1 MSMDKTRDPA
11 IKRRKKLRRIALG
24 AVGLA
29 AILAVTVAIYSMEPA
44 AYPVD
49 RQAIWTGVVE
59 RGEMVRKVR
68 GPGTLVPEEVRWIPA
83 RTEGTVEAILTK
95 PGVEVTPDT
104 VILELANP
112 ELEQELE
119 DAELALASAR
129 AEYENLRAQLDSQ
142 LLEREAL
149 MAGVKAELDAAALQT
164 DADAE
169 LQKEGL
175 IPDINY
181 KRSELRS
188 SQLAEQLGIE
198 RKRYEKVR
206 QSVEAQLA
214 ARRSQVAQQEALYQ
228 LRRSQLGSL
237 RVRAGITGVLQA
249 VPVEAGQQVQPGET
263 LARVARPDTL
273 MAELQIPE
281 TQAKDVTVGQPALID
296 TRNGV
301 VEGRVIR
308 VDPAVQNGYVQ
319 VDVDLVGE
327 LPKGARPDLSVDG
340 TIQIERLEDVLYV
353 NRPAYGETGSTI
365 QLFKIVDEGDRA
377 VRVDVALGRASV
389 NTIEVVSGLERGDEV
404 ILSDPSAWDG
414 HDVLSLN

>member
-1 MSMDKTRDPA
+1 
-11 IKRRKKLRRIALG
+11 
-24 AVGLA
+24 
-29 AILAVTVAIYSMEPA
+29 
-44 AYPVD
+44 
-49 RQAIWTGVVE
+49 
-59 RGEMVRKVR
+59 
-68 GPGTLVPEEVRWIPA
+68 
-83 RTEGTVEAILTK
+83 
-95 PGVEVTPDT
+95 VTPDT
-104 VILELANP
+104 IIVELANP

-119 DAELALASAR
+119 DAELALASAGS
-129 AEYENLRAQLDSQ
+129 EYENLRAQLDSQ

-149 MAGVKAELDAAALQT
+149 MAGVAADLEAAKLQT

-175 IPDINY
+175 IPEINY
-181 KRSELRS
+181 KRSQLRS

-237 RVRAGITGVLQA
+237 RVRAGITGVLQE

-365 QLFKIVDEGDRA
+365 QLFKIVDDGDRA

>member
-11 IKRRKKLRRIALG
+11 IKRRKQLRRIALG

-95 PGVEVTPDT
+95 PGVEVTADT

-149 MAGVKAELDAAALQT
+149 MAGVAADLEAAKLQT

-169 LQKEGL
+169 LQQEGL
-175 IPDINY
+175 IPEINY
-181 KRSELRS
+181 KRSQLRS

-237 RVRAGITGVLQA
+237 RVRAGITGVLQE

-365 QLFKIVDEGDRA
+365 QLFKIVDDGDRA